1 MRSSRI
7 TEWALN
13 PLTSGFIRDR
23 RQKQKD
29 TRKRRVCA
37 SGGGL
42 GAIIT
47 CHSSLYVLIC
57 VYACNVRGGILR
69 ILDLALTSE
78 ISCANSFT
86 LL

>member
-29 TRKRRVCA
+29 TRKRPCKDTDT
-37 SGGGL
+37 GKK
-42 GAIIT
+42 IK
-47 CHSSLYVLIC
+47 
-57 VYACNVRGGILR
+57 
-69 ILDLALTSE
+69 LTTF
-78 ISCANSFT
+78 IHYIQK
-86 LL
+86 